1 MTSFR
6 LKELRDLYVVVIH
19 PPDQEGQMLINQL
32 SRIGCRTELIWPPTT
47 NVPQAVDV
55 VFAGVFFET
64 HEKLK
69 SMLKKLKGP
78 TPTVLA
84 IVNYEN
90 PAMLQ
95 KVLEIDAQAV
105 ISKPIR
111 SFGMMTNL
119 VLARANW
126 HQIFELKS
134 KTQRLEKKISIDKK
148 VSEAKHIIMDMQA
161 VSEKEAYKRLRSKAM
176 SKRLSIEEMADIY
189 INAKELLSNEID
201 DV

>member
-1 MTSFR
+1 MSPFR
-6 LKELRDLYVVVIH
+6 LKELRDLFVIVVH
-19 PPDQEGQMLINQL
+19 PADEEGKALVDQL
-32 SRIGCRTELIWPPTT
+32 SRIGCRTELIWPPSS
-47 NVPQAVDV
+47 NIPPSVDV

-69 SMLKKLKGP
+69 SMLKKMKNP
-78 TPTVLA
+78 APTVLA

-95 KVLEIDAQAV
+95 NVLEIDALAV
-105 ISKPIR
+105 ISKPVR

-119 VLARANW
+119 VLARSNW
-126 HQIFELKS
+126 HQINELQTKS
-134 KTQRLEKKISIDKK
+134 RRLEKKIEIDKK
-148 VSEAKHIIMDMQA
+148 VSAAKHIIMDMQT
-161 VSEKEAYKRLRSKAM
+161 VSEQEAYKRLRTKAM
-176 SKRLSIEEMADIY
+176 SKRVSIEEMADIY